1 MDVLKKVCVIFAI
14 FILLC
19 GCKSNESKAQSNQI
33 INYYEEIYSLEN
45 ESVYSNILNLSV
57 KIENK
62 EINLQKGLYEHKISI
77 EDLISKLDFIE
88 SNRKLKMYTSNGDT
102 ENGIKF
108 YLAVCSLN
116 SNEYIFI
123 GHSENVRELCEAN

>member
-1 MDVLKKVCVIFAI
+1 MDVLKRVCVIFAI

-19 GCKSNESKAQSNQI
+19 GCKSNESKVQSNQI

-88 SNRKLKMYTSNGDT
+88 N
-102 ENGIKF
+102 
-108 YLAVCSLN
+108 
-116 SNEYIFI
+116 
-123 GHSENVRELCEAN
+123 